1 MRPARHDP
9 IREYLEIDATVAAA
23 LEKNAAVVALESSVV
38 AAGLP
43 YPENLEAARASEAAV
58 RTEGACPATI
68 GLIDGRI
75 KIGLSPAELEM
86 FARADDVPKASRRD
100 IPYLLATKQHGA
112 TTVAATLISAR
123 LAGIAVFATGGIG
136 GVHRGWQD
144 TMDVSADLEELA
156 ETNVA
161 VVCAGAKAILDLPAT
176 LEYLE
181 TRGVPVVGFGTD
193 EFPAFYTRESGL
205 RLDQRVDTPEAVA
218 GLLHAKWTVG
228 LKGGVVIANPIPS
241 SVAMERSAL
250 ERHIAAALDAAR
262 ADGVTGKD
270 LTPFLLDRIATST
283 GGASLRANMRLLE
296 NNASVAARIA
306 CAYAML
312 RNERALR
319 PPRPSQS

>member
-1 MRPARHDP
+1 MKAAGHDP
-9 IREYLEIDATVAAA
+9 IREYLEIDGAVAAA
-23 LEKNAAVVALESSVV
+23 LARNVAVVALESSVV

-58 RTEGACPATI
+58 RAEGACPATI

-75 KIGLSPAELEM
+75 KIGLSPAEIEM
-86 FARADDVPKASRRD
+86 FARADDVAKASRRD

-112 TTVAATLISAR
+112 TTVAATLIAAR
-123 LAGIAVFATGGIG
+123 LAGIAIVATGGIG

-181 TRGVPVVGFGTD
+181 TRGVPIVGYGTD
-193 EFPAFYTRESGL
+193 EFPAFYTRDSGL
-205 RLDQRVDTPEAVA
+205 KLDQRIDTPEAVA
-218 GLLHAKWTVG
+218 ALLHAKWTVG
-228 LKGGVVIANPIPS
+228 LEGGVVIANPIPS

-250 ERHIAAALDAAR
+250 ERHITAALDAAR
-262 ADGVTGKD
+262 AEGVAGKD
-270 LTPFLLDRIATST
+270 LTPFLLDRIADSS

-296 NNASVAARIA
+296 NNARVAARIA
-306 CAYAML
+306 SAYVTL
-312 RNERALR
+312 RKERALR
-319 PPRPSQS
+319 TPRSSQG